1 VVTVVAAAGYW
12 WTSHILRT
20 PNPDNGGGDVAIEIS
35 RGMSLGEIAALL
47 ESERLLSRRQDF
59 KWAAYLVGAEKKLQ
73 PGRYLLPRGATNA
86 ELLRLLLRPGLN
98 TITITIPEGLTCR
111 QIAGIFQRALRL
123 DSARFEQLTEDSA
136 FAAELEVPASRLE
149 GYLFPDTYEFYFND
163 GATAVLR
170 RMVGHFFQVFND
182 ALQQRARDAGLTL
195 HQAVTLAS
203 IIQGEIMVADEAP
216 LVSAVYHNRL
226 KRRIPLAAD
235 PTIQYIIPDGPRRLL
250 TKDLELDSPY
260 NTYKHAGL
268 PPGPINN
275 PGRAALEAAVNPA
288 EVDYLYFVAVGDGS
302 HSFNSTLEAHNR
314 AKAKFQQV
322 RKQIAVKNKIGG

>member
-1 VVTVVAAAGYW
+1 
-12 WTSHILRT
+12 
-20 PNPDNGGGDVAIEIS
+20 
-35 RGMSLGEIAALL
+35 MSLGEIAALL

-59 KWAAYLVGAEKKLQ
+59 KWVAYLVGAEKKLQ

-98 TITITIPEGLTCR
+98 TITITIPEGLTGR

-136 FAAELEVPASRLE
+136 FAAELDVPASRLE

-182 ALQQRARDAGLTL
+182 SLQQRAQDAGLTL

-203 IIQGEIMVADEAP
+203 IIQGEIMVTDEAP

-250 TKDLELDSPY
+250 TKDLDIASPY
-260 NTYKHAGL
+260 NTYRRAGL

-275 PGRAALEAAVNPA
+275 PGRVALAAAVNPA
-288 EVDYLYFVAVGDGS
+288 KSDYLYFVAVGDGR
-302 HSFNSTLEAHNR
+302 HSFSNKYEIFLRDKGRFE
-314 AKAKFQQV
+314 QV
-322 RKQIAVKNKIGG
+322 RREVAKEMKNER